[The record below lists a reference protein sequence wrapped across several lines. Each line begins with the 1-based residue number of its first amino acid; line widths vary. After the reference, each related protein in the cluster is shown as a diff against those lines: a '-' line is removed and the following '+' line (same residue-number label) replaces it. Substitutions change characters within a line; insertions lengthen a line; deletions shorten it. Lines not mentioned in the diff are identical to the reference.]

1 MKRLM
6 LMLLV
11 MSVFP
16 VLITTT
22 TMAANYNYVEPAEL
36 KQWLESGKALHTVD
50 IQVLKEFQEHH
61 LKGSL
66 QTNAFPV
73 KTEEQKQMLE
83 TVVPK
88 LSADNKDIIV
98 VCPRGGG
105 GAKKAYDYLKERGI
119 AEKRLYILKDGIAGW
134 PYKEMIV
141 SGIR

>member
-6 LMLLV
+6 LMLIV
-11 MSVFP
+11 MSV
-16 VLITTT
+16 LSTATA
-22 TMAANYNYVEPAEL
+22 MAGSYNYVEPAQL
-36 KQWLESGKALHTVD
+36 KQWMESGKALHTVD
-50 IQVLKEFQEHH
+50 IQVLKDFQRHH

-88 LSADNKDIIV
+88 LSADSKDVVV

-105 GAKKAYDYLKERGI
+105 GAKKAYEYLQERGI